1 MESLAAWLG
10 TLLGAALKECAP
22 TLRDILRDAIRAAI
36 TDTMENSKAD
46 RELIERLKTKLLEL
60 KAKRHE

>member
-22 TLRDILRDAIRAAI
+22 VLRDILRDAIREAI
-36 TDTMENSKAD
+36 TPTVEDGKLD
-46 RELIERLKTKLLEL
+46 PDLRQRLVNKIKEVQ
-60 KAKRHE
+60 

>member
-1 MESLAAWLG
+1 
-10 TLLGAALKECAP
+10 
-22 TLRDILRDAIRAAI
+22 
-36 TDTMENSKAD
+36 MENSKAD